1 MWIFKMQIGSKLI
14 LLQYLIRINKE
25 IYDFPQEYVYKF
37 NKQPYKGIKFK
48 LQQCCCIPDN
58 YTCQPDNHD

>member
-1 MWIFKMQIGSKLI
+1 M
-14 LLQYLIRINKE
+14 YLIGINKE
-25 IYDFPQEYVYKF
+25 IYDFSQEYAYKF

-48 LQQCCCIPDN
+48 VQQCCCIPDN